1 LKQLGLNAKDVID
14 AFNDGGP
21 QARKAMDQVFDA
33 LREAEERGAN
43 TKDIISTLFGGPGED
58 LGAALFALDI
68 QTAVEAIDGLE
79 GSAGAADR
87 ALATM
92 SDNTATR
99 MEEAKRNIT
108 IAMDG
113 IKGALASAFGDEL
126 GGVSNWVKENR
137 EAILQFAVD
146 AVNGVLSIAEAF
158 AEVGAQGLDT
168 AAELATA
175 FAQLIDALPSWLVD
189 GEESADALRVMAD
202 GARDAADSI
211 RDNVPA
217 ALDEV
222 RQEVNDW
229 AAPELLKA
237 RIHDATVVMTN
248 DLKTFIESVGTQD
261 LEIKINGDTVNAEEA
276 LAVLVENIDGTDGT
290 VLIDG
295 DKVPAEEALET
306 LLALINRGQGDVQV
320 GADTTPAKADVGV
333 LKGQVSRTEASIFV
347 TADTRAAERR
357 LKELERDR
365 YATLN
370 IRVAGVNSYG
380 GLTRHDGGPIPKG
393 LHAGGRVPGS
403 DPGFDNVLWPL
414 NTGGRTLMQPLA
426 GGEFVV
432 NSKDAAYWGPLLDWM
447 NGGGRPVQ
455 TFNETS
461 NAPVYIDKVVGLT
474 IAEVEREAATRR
486 RRDALSPARR
496 GS

>member
-1 LKQLGLNAKDVID
+1 
-14 AFNDGGP
+14 
-21 QARKAMDQVFDA
+21 
-33 LREAEERGAN
+33 
-43 TKDIISTLFGGPGED
+43 
-58 LGAALFALDI
+58 
-68 QTAVEAIDGLE
+68 
-79 GSAGAADR
+79 
-87 ALATM
+87 
-92 SDNTATR
+92 
-99 MEEAKRNIT
+99 
-108 IAMDG
+108 
-113 IKGALASAFGDEL
+113 
-126 GGVSNWVKENR
+126 
-137 EAILQFAVD
+137 
-146 AVNGVLSIAEAF
+146 
-158 AEVGAQGLDT
+158 
-168 AAELATA
+168 
-175 FAQLIDALPSWLVD
+175 
-189 GEESADALRVMAD
+189 MAD

-295 DKVPAEEALET
+295 DKVPAEEALDT
-306 LLALINRGQGDVQV
+306 LLTLINRGQGDVQV

-333 LKGQVSRTEASIFV
+333 LKRQVSRTEASIYV